1 MILVFSII
9 MYPIFFIFSYAIGE
23 YIYSTKNGAM
33 LFAFLLAFVFSYLYY
48 TIRTKVRQ
56 LTVRKNSKKQN
67 EKSKLTSLLLCD
79 ERVFKA
85 QFPKNVLAD
94 NSFIGVNEDKV
105 IDFLRNNNNNIY
117 DLHIY
122 SVQGIT
128 EGAKDF
134 LALINKKYTEHSKDE
149 ILSFTENIIPETEI
163 KNISR
168 FKKIKKIIFTKE
180 FKIFAIKYGV
190 ILLILS
196 LITPYKFYYI
206 FFGVSLIIFGASQKF
221 IKKISQQNQI
231 PYPRS

>member
-1 MILVFSII
+1 MIIIFSFI
-9 MYPIFFIFSYAIGE
+9 MYPIFFIISYAVGE
-23 YIYSTKNGAM
+23 YIYTTKNGAM
-33 LFAFLLAFVFSYLYY
+33 LFAFLCAFICSYLYY

-56 LTVRKNSKKQN
+56 LTVKKNSKKQN

-105 IDFLRNNNNNIY
+105 IDFLRNNA
-117 DLHIY
+117 DVVHIY

-134 LALINKKYTEHSKDE
+134 LALINKKYIEHTKDE
-149 ILSFTENIIPETEI
+149 ILSLTENIIPKTEI
-163 KNISR
+163 KNTSFFDKTR
-168 FKKIKKIIFTKE
+168 KIIFTKE
-180 FKIFAIKYGV
+180 FKKFTIKYGV
-190 ILLILS
+190 ILLFLS

-206 FFGVSLIIFGASQKF
+206 FFGVLLIIFGASQKF